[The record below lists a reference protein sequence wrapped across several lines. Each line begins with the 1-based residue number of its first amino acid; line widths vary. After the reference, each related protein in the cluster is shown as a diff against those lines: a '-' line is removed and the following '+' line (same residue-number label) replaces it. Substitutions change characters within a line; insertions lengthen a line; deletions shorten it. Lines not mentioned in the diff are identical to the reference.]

1 MRSHGGAKIL
11 VVFEEVIN
19 DALLLLE
26 LMEESLIAIRL
37 SFGMFVVVKLM
48 LDFQVFV
55 LELAELDS
63 Q

>member
-1 MRSHGGAKIL
+1 M
-11 VVFEEVIN
+11 FEEVIN